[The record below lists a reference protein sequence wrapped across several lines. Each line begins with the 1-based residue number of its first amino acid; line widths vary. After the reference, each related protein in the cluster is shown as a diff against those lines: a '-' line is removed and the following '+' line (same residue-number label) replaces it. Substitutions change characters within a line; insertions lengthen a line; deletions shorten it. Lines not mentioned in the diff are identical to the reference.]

1 MEGKPKRV
9 LSPEALQK
17 LQFARKK
24 ALEAKKQNKEITQ
37 FEKQELKKEKQ
48 QKREETYNAIIEL
61 KT

>member
-37 FEKQELKKEKQ
+37 FEKQ
-48 QKREETYNAIIEL
+48 
-61 KT
+61 